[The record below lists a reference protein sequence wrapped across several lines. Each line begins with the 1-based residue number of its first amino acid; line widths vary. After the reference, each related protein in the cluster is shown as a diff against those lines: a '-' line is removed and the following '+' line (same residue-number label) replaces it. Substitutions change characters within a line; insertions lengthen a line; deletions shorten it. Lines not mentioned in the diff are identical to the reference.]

1 MQSNENFSDVLA
13 RRLKHYGLD
22 RAAIAAMV
30 CAAADNVG
38 KGKFQSISFRTGAL
52 KIRVGSEAQAH
63 LLRLREK
70 FYILKINEKL
80 KKDLVKRLRF
90 EIS

>member
-1 MQSNENFSDVLA
+1 MNENISDILA
-13 RRLKHYGLD
+13 RSLKRKGLD
-22 RAAIAAMV
+22 KAAFGAMV
-30 CAAADNVG
+30 CAAADKVSE
-38 KGKFQSISFRTGAL
+38 GKFESISFKDGAL
-52 KIRVGSEAQAH
+52 KIRVSSEPQAH

-70 FYILKINEKL
+70 FYIHKINEKL